1 MNAHGKAEH
10 IYCFGDVGLPVAA
23 FLGFIDFVDD
33 NIVLLLAVGSYVKG
47 GKEYFSCVFGSREEV
62 DDVLLLLDD
71 SFLLLLSISDS
82 FGSEDKIPKL
92 IANLDVVLQRGGV
105 LKLRFLGDSYES
117 FDGVPLA
124 LEKGGIIRDGIICAV
139 RCWYACDYG
148 ELSFF
153 FV

>member
-10 IYCFGDVGLPVAA
+10 IYCFGDV
-23 FLGFIDFVDD
+23 FIDFVDD

-62 DDVLLLLDD
+62 DDVLLRLDD

-139 RCWYACDYG
+139 RCGVGMRVIMAN
-148 ELSFF
+148 FRF

>member
-10 IYCFGDVGLPVAA
+10 IYCFGDVGLPVTA
-23 FLGFIDFVDD
+23 FLGVIDFVDD

-92 IANLDVVLQRGGV
+92 IADLNVVLQR
-105 LKLRFLGDSYES
+105 
-117 FDGVPLA
+117 
-124 LEKGGIIRDGIICAV
+124 C
-139 RCWYACDYG
+139 
-148 ELSFF
+148 
-153 FV
+153 